1 MLLRKTHVFSIIAF
15 ACLASF
21 PLTAFAQGD
30 GPRPSLGAT
39 VSQRLGTETDITIQY
54 SRPGVKGRTVWGDLV
69 PHGMAEGN
77 DYSNGNP
84 IPWRAGANENTT
96 FESSADLVVE
106 GRPLPAG
113 TYGIHMIPSESTWT
127 IMFSKRNEDWGSYA
141 YDQNEDAL
149 RVTVT
154 PVAAA
159 HQEWL
164 LWGFEDLAGTAATVY
179 LHWEELKVPI
189 KVELAN

>member
-1 MLLRKTHVFSIIAF
+1 MLLRKTHVFSIIAL
-15 ACLASF
+15 ACLVSF

-39 VSQRLGTETDITIQY
+39 VTQRLGTETDITIQY

-96 FESSADLVVE
+96 FETTGHLMVE
-106 GRPLPAG
+106 GQRLPAG
-113 TYGIHMIPSESTWT
+113 KYSVHMIPTESTWT
-127 IMFSKRNEDWGSYA
+127 IMLNHTNDAWGSYT
-141 YDQNEDAL
+141 YDEAWDAL

-154 PVAAA
+154 PVAAP

-189 KVELAN
+189 KIELAN